1 MNHEYS
7 TFIKNCPRTGSVPGQ
22 VQATADLLD
31 GGATVPFISRYRK
44 EATGSLDEVAVTAV
58 RDRMGQLLELDQRR
72 ESILKA
78 MEERGQLTEAL
89 KEKIQAAETLA
100 VLEDIYLPFRP
111 KRRTRAAIAREK
123 GLEPLARSLFDQG
136 EWTPTPRLRP
146 TSIPKREWPQRKRP
160 WPGPETS
167 SPNGSA
173 RMKPPGP
180 GCGIISPR
188 KRCSGRKSSRARKR
202 KGSNTGIISTGKSP

>member
-1 MNHEYS
+1 MNEAHLSKISQELGLS
-7 TFIKNCPRTGSVPGQ
+7 PGQ

-111 KRRTRAAIAREK
+111 KRRTRATIAREK

-136 EWTPTPRLRP
+136 AAGPRFRGFGLHR
-146 TSIPKREWPQRKRP
+146 SRKR
-160 WPGPETS
+160 G
-167 SPNGSA
+167 GL
-173 RMKPPGP
+173 
-180 GCGIISPR
+180 
-188 KRCSGRKSSRARKR
+188 SGR
-202 KGSNTGIISTGKSP
+202 SPGRGPRHHRRMDQRG